1 MALARRPRAI
11 GTTAC
16 NGGQN
21 MVSHLLPQSVE
32 TLRIVEHMLLL
43 PHAFERLDASFVGYW
58 NVYCL
63 FNLILAGRVIV
74 AGSFDEKDGRLLGI
88 CWGEFSG
95 SEFIAHAAYER
106 GASATEGIKGCI
118 TALRERYP
126 GMSAIIC
133 FLPDFNRVIRR
144 TVKRIGFR
152 CEGPAAGCFLTD
164 RAGIK
169 HPCTRYALNLEV

>member
-1 MALARRPRAI
+1 
-11 GTTAC
+11 
-16 NGGQN
+16 
-21 MVSHLLPQSVE
+21 MVSYLLPPNVD
-32 TLRIVEHMLLL
+32 TLRIVEHILLL
-43 PHAFERLDASFVGYW
+43 PHVFPRLDEIFVGYW

-106 GASATEGIKGCI
+106 GADGAEGIGGCI
-118 TALRERYP
+118 AALRERYP

-144 TVKRIGFR
+144 TVKRIGFQA
-152 CEGPAAGCFLTD
+152 EGAAGVSLTD
-164 RAGIK
+164 RAGTR